1 MVPTKA
7 CPVVFQDSAGSKL
20 MVFRHPSAG
29 IQLVKGTIQPG
40 ERPSDAALRELRE
53 ESGIADAV
61 ACRDLGLWDA
71 GFDRQ
76 IWSMQLCATVHTL
89 PESWGHQSPDDGG
102 IELLFF
108 WHDIDADPSEEW
120 HPVYRHALESIRSRM
135 RPNSSR

>member
-1 MVPTKA
+1 
-7 CPVVFQDSAGSKL
+7 

-53 ESGIADAV
+53 ESGIGDAV
-61 ACRDLGLWDA
+61 VCRDLGLWDA
-71 GFDRQ
+71 GLDRQ
-76 IWSMQLCATVHTL
+76 IWSIQLCATVRTL
-89 PESWGHQSPDDGG
+89 PESWSHQCPDDSG

-120 HPVYRHALESIRSRM
+120 HPVYRRALEFIRSRT